1 MKKLVENVLKVNDDK
16 KKVKS
21 LLGDGAS
28 YDSNDN
34 FRFLNQKNI
43 VPIIKVKVNS
53 AVLFYLENNKMCEE

>member
-34 FRFLNQKNI
+34 FRFLNQKKI
-43 VPIIKVKVNS
+43 DTIIKVKRNS
-53 AVLFYLENNKMCEE
+53 AVILSKEITGCEE